1 MPGQNILNPIAPLT
15 LPVLPHRKL
24 YLLKP
29 NESHGLQ
36 KAHFIFHHAKQWQ
49 SSRSQPIQIG
59 ANKRDGVL
67 RCVQVLAGKPGFSS
81 EALRPE
87 RSVIPKSSPSEGL

>member
-1 MPGQNILNPIAPLT
+1 MNPIAPLT

-36 KAHFIFHHAKQWQ
+36 KAHFIML
-49 SSRSQPIQIG
+49 SSGKAADLSQFRLEQIKEM
-59 ANKRDGVL
+59 ASLHNTLEV
-67 RCVQVLAGKPGFSS
+67 CSGFGR
-81 EALRPE
+81 ETRFFIRGFKA
-87 RSVIPKSSPSEGL
+87 